1 MNRIVLLILGSCE
14 EIMEKT
20 ENTNPKSMSGSSRT
34 PGEFTREEVTST
46 TDRSAGSAPN
56 TRASEVAL
64 AEGSELMVNS
74 LGEYVQAWVK
84 RIRNGDSGVLPVLGG
99 LIAIVIIFQVQNSLF
114 LSAGN
119 LVNLLV
125 QGAVFVLLG
134 MAEVFVLLLGEID
147 LSVGYVAG
155 VGAAITAILASPFGG
170 SWPWWIAIAAGLAS
184 TVFIGTLQGVLITRL
199 HLPSFVVT
207 LAGLLGWEGVMLF
220 LIDHASPSSGGLISI
235 SNNIIYDLV
244 NGNLNQ
250 VAGWVV
256 MVLVVALFAVST
268 VLRDHHRR
276 SNGLA
281 APPPSLTAMKIAV
294 AIAAGVAL
302 LLVCDANRGVSI
314 PLRGVPWVV
323 LIVLGFLG
331 MWSFLLG
338 RTRFGRYIYA
348 IGGNAEAARRAG
360 INLSRIRTTAFA
372 LAGLTAGI
380 AGIIY
385 ESRLGS
391 ISDNIDGGTLVLY
404 AVAAAVIGGTS
415 LFGGRGKMIHAVLG
429 GIVIAAIY
437 NGLGLLG
444 VSASTE
450 YIVTALVLLA
460 AVTVD
465 SMTRRGRAT
474 TSAR

>member
-1 MNRIVLLILGSCE
+1 MKDEGHPSARD
-14 EIMEKT
+14 T
-20 ENTNPKSMSGSSRT
+20 ELPSTQQLDL
-34 PGEFTREEVTST
+34 EREEAEQASKGST
-46 TDRSAGSAPN
+46 EGVVLPDGKHPLTMDA
-56 TRASEVAL
+56 EVAATDAAL
-64 AEGSELMVNS
+64 AGGSELIVNS
-74 LGEYVQAWVK
+74 LGEYLSAWVK
-84 RIRNGDSGVLPVLGG
+84 RIRGGDSGILPVLSG
-99 LIAIVIIFQVQNSLF
+99 LIVIVAIFQIQNHLF

-155 VGAAITAILASPFGG
+155 VGAAITGILTASFGG
-170 SWPWWIAIAAGLAS
+170 SWPWYVAIAAGLAA
-184 TVFIGTLQGVLITRL
+184 TVLIGTLQGTLVTRL

-220 LIDHASPSSGGLISI
+220 MIDHASPSSGGVIDV

-244 NGNLNQ
+244 NGDLSQ
-250 VAGWVV
+250 IAGWVI
-256 MVLVVALFAVST
+256 MALVVGSFALMT
-268 VLRDHHRR
+268 VLRDHNRR

-281 APPPSLTAMKIAV
+281 APPSSLTALKV
-294 AIAAGVAL
+294 LIAAAVGVAL
-302 LLVCDANRGVSI
+302 VLVCNANRGVLV

-323 LIVLGFLG
+323 LIVLAVLG
-331 MWSFLLG
+331 AWSFLLG
-338 RTRFGRYIYA
+338 RTRFGRYVYA
-348 IGGNAEAARRAG
+348 IGGNPEAARRAG
-360 INLSRIRTTAFA
+360 INLTRIRTIAFA
-372 LAGLTAGI
+372 MTGLTAGM

-391 ISDNIDGGTLVLY
+391 VSDSIDGGTLVLY
-404 AVAAAVIGGTS
+404 AVASAVIGGTS

-429 GIVIAAIY
+429 GIIIATIY

-444 VSASTE
+444 VSAATE

-465 SMTRRGRAT
+465 SMTRRGNRST
-474 TSAR
+474 PSR

>member
-1 MNRIVLLILGSCE
+1 MKDTERSSAQDAEPLNTELSNPKDAQKLGGASGRPAE
-14 EIMEKT
+14 SVMPPDGQHPLTVKT
-20 ENTNPKSMSGSSRT
+20 EAAA
-34 PGEFTREEVTST
+34 
-46 TDRSAGSAPN
+46 TDA
-56 TRASEVAL
+56 AL
-64 AEGSELMVNS
+64 AGGSELIVNS
-74 LGEYVQAWVK
+74 LGEYLSTWVK
-84 RIRNGDSGVLPVLGG
+84 RIRGGESGILPVLGG
-99 LIAIVIIFQVQNSLF
+99 LIVIVIIFQIQNSLF

-155 VGAAITAILASPFGG
+155 VGATITVILASHFGG
-170 SWPWWIAIAAGLAS
+170 SWPWYVAIAAGLAS
-184 TVFIGTLQGVLITRL
+184 TVLIGALQGTLVTRL

-220 LIDHASPSSGGLISI
+220 LIDHASPASGGMIDI
-235 SNNIIYDLV
+235 SNNILYDLV
-244 NGNLNQ
+244 NGNMSQ
-250 VAGWVV
+250 IAGWVV
-256 MVLVVALFAVST
+256 MILIVGLFALLT
-268 VLRDHHRR
+268 VLRDHNRR

-281 APPPSLTAMKIAV
+281 APPPGLTALKV
-294 AIAAGVAL
+294 LIAAGAGVVL
-302 LLVCDANRGVSI
+302 LLVCDANRGVLV

-323 LIVLGFLG
+323 LIVLGVLG
-331 MWSFLLG
+331 AWSFLLG
-338 RTRFGRYIYA
+338 RTRFGRYVYA
-348 IGGNAEAARRAG
+348 IGGNPEAARRAG
-360 INLSRIRTTAFA
+360 INLIRIRTAAFA

-385 ESRLGS
+385 ASRLGS
-391 ISDNIDGGTLVLY
+391 ISDSLDGGTLVLY
-404 AVAAAVIGGTS
+404 AVASAVIGGTS

-444 VSASTE
+444 VSAATE

-465 SMTRRGRAT
+465 SMTRRGNKSTPSR
-474 TSAR
+474 